1 MSMCTYMFHPSI
13 EILKLKDTV
22 TGTDCR
28 WGPGTCSLPQS
39 STVSPLH
46 SGCTKMRL
54 HRAGSSLQ
62 SGITITPLPF
72 VQSLDGK
79 YKREIQNMNHIL
91 L

>member
-13 EILKLKDTV
+13 EIVKLKDTFA
-22 TGTDCR
+22 GTDCR

-39 STVSPLH
+39 STLSPLH

-62 SGITITPLPF
+62 SGITITSLPF
-72 VQSLDGK
+72 VQNLDGK
-79 YKREIQNMNHIL
+79 YKCEIQNMNQIL